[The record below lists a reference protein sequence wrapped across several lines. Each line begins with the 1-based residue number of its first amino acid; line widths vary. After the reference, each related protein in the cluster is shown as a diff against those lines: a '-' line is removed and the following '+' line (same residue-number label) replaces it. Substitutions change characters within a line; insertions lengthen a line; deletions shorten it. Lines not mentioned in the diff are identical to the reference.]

1 MKSMTGYGHSIYKSS
16 DYILEVEIKSY
27 NNRYLDISHTINPLL
42 SSYETYVD
50 DEIKKTVSRGH
61 LDVSLKLKTLSMP
74 SELVLDENLL
84 TQYKISIERIS
95 TLTGAA
101 LPDAGFYTTLE
112 GVISNTRT
120 VDQDYYKEGVESAT
134 REALAMLDE
143 NKKREGEGT
152 KKDLEKLG
160 AKFKASLEIILSKK
174 DEMEEYFKIILLEK
188 YEELLGEKGKDDPRF
203 LSEVA
208 ALLVKYSINEECSR
222 LKVHLSEYDKLL
234 ESDESVGKKLD
245 FLCQEMNREINTTA
259 SKSQMVEINLE
270 VVKMKDALEDIREQA
285 RNIE

>member
-50 DEIKKTVSRGH
+50 EEIKKTVSRGH

-84 TQYKISIERIS
+84 TQYKNSIERIS
-95 TLTGAA
+95 SLTGAA

-120 VDQDYYKEGVESAT
+120 VDQDYYKEGVESAV
-134 REALAMLDE
+134 REALAMLLE

-174 DEMEEYFKIILLEK
+174 DGMEEYFKKILLEK

>member
-84 TQYKISIERIS
+84 TQYKNSIERIS

-120 VDQDYYKEGVESAT
+120 VDQDYYKEGVESAV
-134 REALAMLDE
+134 REALAMLLE

-174 DEMEEYFKIILLEK
+174 DEMEEYFKKILLEK

>member
-84 TQYKISIERIS
+84 TQYKNSIERIS

-134 REALAMLDE
+134 REALSMLDE

-174 DEMEEYFKIILLEK
+174 DEMEEYFKRILLEK

>member
-84 TQYKISIERIS
+84 TQYKNSIERIS
-95 TLTGAA
+95 SLTGAA

-174 DEMEEYFKIILLEK
+174 DEMEEYFKRILLEK

>member
-84 TQYKISIERIS
+84 TQYKNSIERIS

-120 VDQDYYKEGVESAT
+120 VDQDFYKEGVESAT
-134 REALAMLDE
+134 RDALSMLDE

-174 DEMEEYFKIILLEK
+174 DEMEEYFKKILLEK

>member
-84 TQYKISIERIS
+84 TQYKNSIERIS

-120 VDQDYYKEGVESAT
+120 VDQDFYKEGVESAT
-134 REALAMLDE
+134 REALSMLDE

-174 DEMEEYFKIILLEK
+174 DEMEEYFKKILLEK

>member
-84 TQYKISIERIS
+84 TQYKNSIERIS
-95 TLTGAA
+95 SLTGAA

-120 VDQDYYKEGVESAT
+120 VDQDFYKEGVESAT

-174 DEMEEYFKIILLEK
+174 DEMEEYFKKILLEK

>member
-84 TQYKISIERIS
+84 TQYKSSIERIS

-174 DEMEEYFKIILLEK
+174 DEMEEYFKKILLEK

>member
-84 TQYKISIERIS
+84 TQYKNSIERIS

-120 VDQDYYKEGVESAT
+120 VDQDFYKEGVESAT

-174 DEMEEYFKIILLEK
+174 DEMEEYFKRILLEK

>member
-84 TQYKISIERIS
+84 TQYKNSIERIS
-95 TLTGAA
+95 SLTGAA

-120 VDQDYYKEGVESAT
+120 VDQDFYKEGVESAT

-174 DEMEEYFKIILLEK
+174 DEMEEYFKKILLEK

-270 VVKMKDALEDIREQA
+270 VVKMKDALADIREQA

>member
-84 TQYKISIERIS
+84 TQYKNSIERIS

-134 REALAMLDE
+134 REALSMLDE

-174 DEMEEYFKIILLEK
+174 DEMEEYFKKILLEK

>member
-27 NNRYLDISHTINPLL
+27 NNRYLDISHTINQLL

-84 TQYKISIERIS
+84 TQYKNSIERIS
-95 TLTGAA
+95 SLTGAA

-120 VDQDYYKEGVESAT
+120 VDQDFYKEGVESAT

-174 DEMEEYFKIILLEK
+174 DEMEEYFKKILLEK

>member
-84 TQYKISIERIS
+84 TQYKNSIERIS

-120 VDQDYYKEGVESAT
+120 VDQDYYKEGVESAVG
-134 REALAMLDE
+134 EALAMLRE

-174 DEMEEYFKIILLEK
+174 DEMEEYFKKILLEK
-188 YEELLGEKGKDDPRF
+188 YEELLGEKGEDDPRF

-222 LKVHLSEYDKLL
+222 LKIHLSEYDKLL

>member
-84 TQYKISIERIS
+84 TQYKNSIERIS
-95 TLTGAA
+95 SLTGSA

-174 DEMEEYFKIILLEK
+174 DEMEEYFKKILLEK

>member
-42 SSYETYVD
+42 SSYETYID

-84 TQYKISIERIS
+84 TQYKNSIERIS

-134 REALAMLDE
+134 REALSMLDE

-174 DEMEEYFKIILLEK
+174 DEMEEYFKKILLEK

-234 ESDESVGKKLD
+234 ESNESVGKKLD

>member
-61 LDVSLKLKTLSMP
+61 LDVSLKLKTLSTP

-84 TQYKISIERIS
+84 TQYKNSIERIS

-174 DEMEEYFKIILLEK
+174 DEMEEYFKKILLEK
-188 YEELLGEKGKDDPRF
+188 YEELLGEKGEDDPRF

>member
-1 MKSMTGYGHSIYKSS
+1 MKSMTGYGHSIYKSN
-16 DYILEVEIKSY
+16 DYILEIEIKSY
-27 NNRYLDISHTINPLL
+27 NNRYLDISHNINPLL

-50 DEIKKTVSRGH
+50 EEIKKTVSRGH

-84 TQYKISIERIS
+84 TQYKNSIERIS
-95 TLTGAA
+95 SLTGAA

-120 VDQDYYKEGVESAT
+120 VDQDYYKEGVESAV
-134 REALAMLDE
+134 REALAMLLE

-174 DEMEEYFKIILLEK
+174 DEMEEYFKKILLEK

>member
-84 TQYKISIERIS
+84 TQYKNSIERIS

-174 DEMEEYFKIILLEK
+174 DEMEEYFKKILLEK

-203 LSEVA
+203 LSEVD